1 MLVSCFTMSLATA
14 ARLFNRTPLLK
25 FNRALLQSL
34 DSPEMPEVLLK
45 MESMQKSGSFK
56 DRGISNMVQTL
67 YHEKL
72 SEGITLKKIICSSG
86 GNAGHAV
93 ATIGSSL
100 NIPVDVFVP
109 ETTMPMMI
117 DKIKATSSNTNVIIH
132 GENWNAADQLAR
144 ETLVKYGDES
154 IYVPPYDDPL
164 IWDGN
169 SSIVDEIYEELC
181 HPESF
186 TQGEFPD
193 CIILSVG
200 GGGLLRGVQ
209 IGVEKLIDAQKISTK
224 TCIFAVETEGTAGFA
239 LARKDGKGSKLD
251 AITSIASSLGA
262 LSVVPDT
269 VDSAVSTES
278 VVVSDKEALDACFSF
293 ADNMRTLVEPACGAA
308 LSLMYSDKGKALLG
322 NNDFKNVLFVVCGGS
337 AISLDLLEKYKQ
349 KVN

>member
-1 MLVSCFTMSLATA
+1 MSFAA
-14 ARLFNRTPLLK
+14 ARLFNRTPLFK
-25 FNRALLQSL
+25 FNKSLLESFGGN
-34 DSPEMPEVLLK
+34 SNKMPDVLLK

-67 YHEKL
+67 YDEKL
-72 SEGITLKKIICSSG
+72 NQGITLKKIICSSG

-93 ATIGSSL
+93 ATIASSL

-117 DKIKATSSNTNVIIH
+117 DKIKATSANTNVIIH

-144 ETLVKYGDES
+144 ETLAKYGDES
-154 IYVPPYDDPL
+154 IYVPPYDDRL
-164 IWDGN
+164 IWEGN

-181 HPESF
+181 SSSD
-186 TQGEFPD
+186 TLTKGEFPD

-209 IGVEKLIDAQKISTK
+209 IGVENLIKANKISENNI
-224 TCIFAVETEGTAGFA
+224 CIFAVETEGAAGFA
-239 LARKDGKGSKLD
+239 LAKKDGKGSKLD

-269 VDSAVSTES
+269 LDSIVSSES

-293 ADNMRTLVEPACGAA
+293 ADDMRTLVEPACGAA
-308 LSLMYSDKGKALLG
+308 LSLMYSDKGKSLIE
-322 NNDFKNVLFVVCGGS
+322 KNSFRNILFIVCRGS
-337 AISLDLLEKYKQ
+337 AVSLDLLQKYREK
-349 KVN
+349 VG